1 LVKVTIAQ
9 NILAANDNIA
19 QEIQQR
25 HAALGIHTLNVMS
38 SPGAGKTTLLER
50 TIQRLQGRISIS
62 VIEGDVETAADAE
75 RIEAAG
81 AQTVQ
86 INTRGACHLE
96 AHMIRDAL
104 VEMEMDSIDLL
115 VIENI
120 GNLVCPA
127 AWNLGEDTRVVV
139 ISTTEGDDKP
149 AKYPQMFAVSQVLVI
164 NKLDLLPY
172 VDYDLEKAKR
182 QALAINPRL
191 RIFEVSCR
199 TGEGLDAWCEWLS
212 TLVKSVEFVEGPDY
226 VIHDGIDNPA
236 TAHPCFGHCAGRG
249 LPALRLWAGYAL
261 GTGRLRAERQ
271 PGRHHRD

>member
-1 LVKVTIAQ
+1 LVKITIAQ
-9 NILAANDNIA
+9 NILAANDTIA
-19 QEIQQR
+19 QELSQQLLAR
-25 HAALGIHTLNVMS
+25 GVRALNFMS

-50 TIQRLQGRISIS
+50 TIERLRGQVRIG
-62 VIEGDVETAADAE
+62 VIEGDVETSADAE

-104 VEMEMDSIDLL
+104 AEIDLKDIDLL

-127 AWNLGEDTRVVV
+127 AWNLGEDIRVVLV
-139 ISTTEGDDKP
+139 STTEGDDKP
-149 AKYPQMFAVSQVLVI
+149 AKYPQMFAVSQVMVV

-172 VDYDLEKAKR
+172 VDYDLEKVKR

-199 TGEGLDAWCEWLS
+199 NGMGLDAWCEWLAS
-212 TLVKSVEFVEGPDY
+212 LV
-226 VIHDGIDNPA
+226 
-236 TAHPCFGHCAGRG
+236 G
-249 LPALRLWAGYAL
+249 LL
-261 GTGRLRAERQ
+261 E
-271 PGRHHRD
+271 

>member
-1 LVKVTIAQ
+1 MVKITIAQ
-9 NILAANDNIA
+9 NILAANDTIA
-19 QEIQQR
+19 GEIQQNLSA
-25 HAALGIHTLNVMS
+25 HGIRTLNIMS

-50 TIQRLQGRISIS
+50 TIERLRGRLSIG
-62 VIEGDVETAADAE
+62 VIEGDVETSADAE

-104 VEMEMDSIDLL
+104 AQIEVASLDLL

-139 ISTTEGDDKP
+139 VSTTEGDDKP
-149 AKYPQMFAVSQVLVI
+149 AKYPQMFAASEVMVV

-172 VDYDLEKAKR
+172 VDYDLQKVKR
-182 QALAINPRL
+182 QALAINPHL
-191 RIFEVSCR
+191 RIFELSCR
-199 TGEGLDAWCEWLS
+199 TGEGLDTWCEWLI
-212 TLVKSVEFVEGPDY
+212 TLVKGVRV
-226 VIHDGIDNPA
+226 
-236 TAHPCFGHCAGRG
+236 
-249 LPALRLWAGYAL
+249 
-261 GTGRLRAERQ
+261 
-271 PGRHHRD
+271 

>member
-1 LVKVTIAQ
+1 VPKVTIAQ
-9 NILAANDNIA
+9 NILAANETIA
-19 QEIQQR
+19 RQIQQDL
-25 HAALGIHTLNVMS
+25 AARGIRTLNIMS

-50 TIQRLQGRISIS
+50 TIERLHGRLAIG
-62 VIEGDVETAADAE
+62 VIEGDVETSADAE

-81 AQTVQ
+81 AETVQ

-104 VEMEMDSIDLL
+104 QHMDLAHLDLL

-127 AWNLGEDTRVVV
+127 GWELGEDSRVVV
-139 ISTTEGDDKP
+139 VSTTEGDDKP
-149 AKYPQMFAVSQVLVI
+149 AKYPQMFAASQVMIV

-172 VDYDLEKAKR
+172 VDYDMEKVKR

-199 TGEGLDAWCEWLS
+199 TGVGLDGWCEWL
-212 TLVKSVEFVEGPDY
+212 EAFA
-226 VIHDGIDNPA
+226 HDKM
-236 TAHPCFGHCAGRG
+236 
-249 LPALRLWAGYAL
+249 
-261 GTGRLRAERQ
+261 
-271 PGRHHRD
+271 